1 MSTSPWDDALRRYAT
16 ATHHVDGADTVI
28 ESDVAATGDEPVAAT
43 GAVLPS
49 FDSIVGGDGMD
60 LGKTESLVVPSS
72 LDEVLHDAGVEQ
84 ELPVPAQ
91 TYEDAPVSPEPV
103 EATDDV
109 LTHEW
114 DVVNADSDQGSNT
127 WEVNT
132 EDYRISTMS
141 VARMAPGS
149 VFIPESGIYLELQ
162 PSDTFE
168 ASNYGDLQTIHVPTN
183 VHRGVWYSAGASL
196 TASDTGV
203 LTGVRSGFDAP
214 QSSALPSSAPS
225 SDTLLCDSVV
235 DQNIILFFSEGHVL
249 IEPVTERI
257 GRMRVVRE
265 DGGLGSLRNRRRG
278 GNRLRSLSSAVL
290 RILLGGASGET
301 CSRHLAL
308 FIHLNVIDDVLGDV
322 VGFSGIGIRVHIGSR
337 VVHDGHQVT
346 LMNHVKDTVSTV
358 VGDEALDRHR
368 IGAALAVSLGEVL
381 VGQNGEANR
390 TRTVLVGEET
400 RIRGQATLDNS
411 EVLGVDVCHF
421 CFLLRMARVR
431 SL

>member
-1 MSTSPWDDALRRYAT
+1 MSTSTSPWDDALRRYAT

-43 GAVLPS
+43 GAALPS
-49 FDSIVGGDGMD
+49 FDSIVSGDGMD
-60 LGKTESLVVPSS
+60 LSKTESLVVPST
-72 LDEVLHDAGVEQ
+72 LDEVLHDAGVEQNKNTTRRSRGKLRRVMTVIVWLLIMSLICSGFYLIYRAHDEAQVEQ

-91 TYEDAPVSPEPV
+91 TYEDAPVSTEPV

-183 VHRGVWYSAGASL
+183 VHRGVWYSAGAPL

-203 LTGVRSGFDAP
+203 LTGVRPGFDTP
-214 QSSALPSSAPS
+214 QSLFAADPVSPTSPSQS
-225 SDTLLCDSVV
+225 SDSVMSGTRSG
-235 DQNIILFFSEGHVL
+235 SEGQKDQRVDAQGTTLIASHVAWTKRHRGALYTMATDVKQNQL
-249 IEPVTERI
+249 IWVKGFDGSLSTWRVNGMWFAEHQAFPEDYFSATGPRRLVLTTCGGRVNDYGYYQQNVFLVAEPVPLDDA
-257 GRMRVVRE
+257 M
-265 DGGLGSLRNRRRG
+265 
-278 GNRLRSLSSAVL
+278 SSV
-290 RILLGGASGET
+290 E
-301 CSRHLAL
+301 
-308 FIHLNVIDDVLGDV
+308 
-322 VGFSGIGIRVHIGSR
+322 
-337 VVHDGHQVT
+337 
-346 LMNHVKDTVSTV
+346 
-358 VGDEALDRHR
+358 
-368 IGAALAVSLGEVL
+368 
-381 VGQNGEANR
+381 
-390 TRTVLVGEET
+390 
-400 RIRGQATLDNS
+400 
-411 EVLGVDVCHF
+411 
-421 CFLLRMARVR
+421 
-431 SL
+431 

>member
-60 LGKTESLVVPSS
+60 LSKTESLVVPST
-72 LDEVLHDAGVEQ
+72 LDEVLHDAGVEQSKNTTKRSRSKLRIAVTCLVWLLITALVCSGLYLIYRAHDEAQVEQ

-91 TYEDAPVSPEPV
+91 TYEDAPVSTEPV

-127 WEVNT
+127 WEINT
-132 EDYRISTMS
+132 EDYRIDTMS

-162 PSDTFE
+162 GSDSFE

-183 VHRGVWYSAGASL
+183 VHRGVWYSAGAPL

-203 LTGVRSGFDAP
+203 LTGVRPGFDTP
-214 QSSALPSSAPS
+214 QSSALPSSRAASPASSPSLSS
-225 SDTLLCDSVV
+225 SDTVQSGTQTSSTHAVSMTGGEGTTFIASHVAWTKRHRGALYTMATDVK
-235 DQNIILFFSEGHVL
+235 QNQLIWVKGFDGSLSTWRVSGMWVAEHQAFPEDYFSATGPRRLVL
-249 IEPVTERI
+249 TTCGGRVNSYGYYQQNVFLVAEPVALE
-257 GRMRVVRE
+257 
-265 DGGLGSLRNRRRG
+265 
-278 GNRLRSLSSAVL
+278 SAM
-290 RILLGGASGET
+290 
-301 CSRHLAL
+301 
-308 FIHLNVIDDVLGDV
+308 
-322 VGFSGIGIRVHIGSR
+322 
-337 VVHDGHQVT
+337 Q
-346 LMNHVKDTVSTV
+346 
-358 VGDEALDRHR
+358 
-368 IGAALAVSLGEVL
+368 
-381 VGQNGEANR
+381 
-390 TRTVLVGEET
+390 
-400 RIRGQATLDNS
+400 
-411 EVLGVDVCHF
+411 
-421 CFLLRMARVR
+421 
-431 SL
+431 

>member
-1 MSTSPWDDALRRYAT
+1 MSTNPWDDALHRYAT

-49 FDSIVGGDGMD
+49 FDSIVSGDGMD
-60 LGKTESLVVPSS
+60 LSKTESLVVPST

-84 ELPVPAQ
+84 NKNTTKRSCGKLRRVMTAIVWLIVTSLICGGLYLIYRAHDEAQVEEELPVPAQ

-141 VARMAPGS
+141 IARMAPGS

-183 VHRGVWYSAGASL
+183 VHRGVWYSAGAPL
-196 TASDTGV
+196 TQSDTGV
-203 LTGVRSGFDAP
+203 LTGVRPGSSPSQSSDSVMSGTQTGSEGRQVDVQGTTLIASHVAWTKRHRGALYTMATDVSQNELIWVKGFDGSLSTWRVNGMWFAEHQAFP
-214 QSSALPSSAPS
+214 EDYFSATGPRRLVLTTCGGRVNDYGYYQQNVFLVAEPVPLDDAMSSA
-225 SDTLLCDSVV
+225 
-235 DQNIILFFSEGHVL
+235 E
-249 IEPVTERI
+249 
-257 GRMRVVRE
+257 
-265 DGGLGSLRNRRRG
+265 
-278 GNRLRSLSSAVL
+278 
-290 RILLGGASGET
+290 
-301 CSRHLAL
+301 
-308 FIHLNVIDDVLGDV
+308 
-322 VGFSGIGIRVHIGSR
+322 
-337 VVHDGHQVT
+337 
-346 LMNHVKDTVSTV
+346 
-358 VGDEALDRHR
+358 
-368 IGAALAVSLGEVL
+368 
-381 VGQNGEANR
+381 
-390 TRTVLVGEET
+390 
-400 RIRGQATLDNS
+400 
-411 EVLGVDVCHF
+411 
-421 CFLLRMARVR
+421 
-431 SL
+431 

>member
-60 LGKTESLVVPSS
+60 LSKTESLVVPST
-72 LDEVLHDAGVEQ
+72 LDEVLHDAGVEQNKNTTKRSRGQLRRVMTVIVWLLIMSLICSGFYLIYRAHDEAQVEQ

-91 TYEDAPVSPEPV
+91 TYEDAPVSTEPV

-127 WEVNT
+127 WEINT

-141 VARMAPGS
+141 IARMVPGS

-183 VHRGVWYSAGASL
+183 VHRGVWYSAGAPL

-203 LTGVRSGFDAP
+203 LTGVRPGFDTP
-214 QSSALPSSAPS
+214 QSAAVSPTSSPSPSS
-225 SDTLLCDSVV
+225 SDTVQSGT
-235 DQNIILFFSEGHVL
+235 QTGSEGGQRVTAQGTTLIASHVAWTKRHRGALYTMATDVKQNQL
-249 IEPVTERI
+249 IWVKGFDGSLSTWRVNGMWFAEHQAFPEDYFSATGPRRLVLTTCGGRVNDYGYYQQNVFLVAEPVALE
-257 GRMRVVRE
+257 
-265 DGGLGSLRNRRRG
+265 
-278 GNRLRSLSSAVL
+278 SA
-290 RILLGGASGET
+290 T
-301 CSRHLAL
+301 
-308 FIHLNVIDDVLGDV
+308 
-322 VGFSGIGIRVHIGSR
+322 
-337 VVHDGHQVT
+337 Q
-346 LMNHVKDTVSTV
+346 
-358 VGDEALDRHR
+358 
-368 IGAALAVSLGEVL
+368 
-381 VGQNGEANR
+381 Q
-390 TRTVLVGEET
+390 
-400 RIRGQATLDNS
+400 
-411 EVLGVDVCHF
+411 
-421 CFLLRMARVR
+421 
-431 SL
+431 